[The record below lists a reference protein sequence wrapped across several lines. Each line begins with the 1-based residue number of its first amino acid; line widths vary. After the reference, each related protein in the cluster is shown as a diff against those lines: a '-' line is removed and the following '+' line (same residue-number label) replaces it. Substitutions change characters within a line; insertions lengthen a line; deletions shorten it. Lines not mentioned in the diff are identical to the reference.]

1 MRFKLILAFVDNA
14 DTRRLLKAAREAGS
28 TGATVIKNACGE
40 GLAKSYGILGL
51 EVVDAR
57 DVLLFVVEE
66 HRARHVLETLA
77 REGEFDTTP
86 GTGIALQLDVEDA
99 LGVEHQVRTLM
110 DSVKDTL

>member
-1 MRFKLILAFVDNA
+1 MRFKLILAIANST
-14 DTRRLLKAAREAGS
+14 DTRRLLKAAREAGA

-40 GLAKSYGILGL
+40 GLDKSYGILGL
-51 EVVDAR
+51 EIVDAR

-77 REGEFDTTP
+77 RVGEFDETP

-110 DSVKDTL
+110 DSIKDTL